1 MILGMGGARS
11 RTVLG
16 LATACALAGCG
27 TLMAPQW
34 GVQEGR
40 LGPCGA
46 LRGCVSSQADDPSH
60 RVAPLTYETGR
71 ETARDDLVDVIR
83 SFRDAQV
90 VSSHPTYLR
99 VEFTSRENVAAG
111 PTVLMIDIT
120 EFYFP
125 VDRPQIE
132 VRSLPRRNMP
142 DSGENRNRI
151 ELIRARFDERQRNHP
166 HPG

>member
-1 MILGMGGARS
+1 MTL
-11 RTVLG
+11 RTVLA
-16 LATACALAGCG
+16 LVATSVLGGCG

-40 LGPCGA
+40 LGSCGA
-46 LRGCVSSQADDPSH
+46 LRGCVSSQAEDATH
-60 RVAPLTYETGR
+60 RVDPLAYETGR
-71 ETARDDLVDVIR
+71 ETARDDLLEVIR
-83 SFRDAQV
+83 GFRDAQV

-151 ELIRARFDERQRNHP
+151 ELIRRRFDELQRNHP
-166 HPG
+166 YPG